1 LYIVAPILIEHPF
14 PRTSVDQQ
22 FQRAVAVDDQDR
34 RASEPCKAVSSQLQ
48 GNPKPQTALNEHPAD
63 NETKG
68 EKSLRR
74 FRVPLLTKSS
84 KMRRRMA
91 GE

>member
-1 LYIVAPILIEHPF
+1 LISTCKEQLPLTIKIVVHPK
-14 PRTSVDQQ
+14 Q
-22 FQRAVAVDDQDR
+22 
-34 RASEPCKAVSSQLQ
+34 CKAVSSQLR

-68 EKSLRR
+68 KKSLRR
-74 FRVPLLTKSS
+74 FRVVLLTKSS
-84 KMRRRMA
+84 KMRRRIA